1 MTNEHVS
8 LHCIIIKFQK
18 HWARSS
24 PKAPSPSLYCN
35 ACEKGLYPTI
45 SIVDYTIWP
54 NFNFRCN

>member
-54 NFNFRCN
+54 NF